1 MTEHDKRKGAPD
13 KGHKTWFSPSEVNHS
28 FPDFRS
34 FFRMEYDQPWSMG
47 KISLEL
53 YEIATSNYTRHTSL
67 FFFNAG
73 FDRALAFTKN

>member
-34 FFRMEYDQPWSMG
+34 YFRMEYDQPWSMG
-47 KISLEL
+47 KISLEI
-53 YEIATSNYTRHTSL
+53 YINIKL
-67 FFFNAG
+67 F
-73 FDRALAFTKN
+73 LIQK